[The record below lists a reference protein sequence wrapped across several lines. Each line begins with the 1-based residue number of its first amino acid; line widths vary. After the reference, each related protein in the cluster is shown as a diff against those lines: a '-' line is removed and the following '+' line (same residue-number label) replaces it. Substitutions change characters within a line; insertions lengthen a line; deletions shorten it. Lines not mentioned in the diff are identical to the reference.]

1 MFGQAMV
8 NVPKDFQD
16 YDDDDPDYNKRDR
29 RLHYWSVLRTLKQEF
44 TEETGSRDPAIYVS
58 WLENKYGFKPKINH
72 EGYLTDD
79 YEIVDE
85 KKYLIY
91 VLKHGN

>member
-1 MFGQAMV
+1 MFGQAMI

-29 RLHYWSVLRTLKQEF
+29 RLHYWNVLRTLKQEF
-44 TEETGSRDPAIYVS
+44 TEETGSVDPTVYVS
-58 WLENKYGFKPKINH
+58 WLEDKYGFKPRINH

>member
-1 MFGQAMV
+1 MV

-29 RLHYWSVLRTLKQEF
+29 RLHYWNVLRTLKAEF
-44 TEETGSRDPAIYVS
+44 TEETGSTEATEYIT

-79 YEIVDE
+79 YDIVDE

-91 VLKHGN
+91 ILKHGN